1 MQQLFDI
8 EREAA
13 KRGLNASERLQLRQE
28 KSAPVMEK
36 FREWIDETLKV
47 CLPRTN
53 FGRAVKYLDN
63 HWEALSRFI
72 EDGRLE
78 IHNNYVEQELRKIAL
93 GRNNWI
99 QFGNENGARWGAVM
113 FSLVGSCRRS
123 GVDPFLY
130 FYDVLERIS
139 SHPASRV
146 RELLPDEWKWRFEA
160 EANAKIERA
169 RDALKHAT
177 VASPAEPASS
187 PAP

>member
-1 MQQLFDI
+1 VQQLFDI

-146 RELLPDEWKWRFEA
+146 RELLPDE
-160 EANAKIERA
+160 
-169 RDALKHAT
+169 
-177 VASPAEPASS
+177 
-187 PAP
+187 